1 IEAYG
6 YAGAKGI
13 YAASDNATTVTNS
26 GDISAEAGLFVE
38 AVDYYGYSLGYVNGG
53 TAIGIQATGGEA
65 GTTVDNSGAIAV
77 NAGYATGIE
86 AQSYGDTTVTNSG
99 NNVAGSGL
107 GSYYDNGTG
116 YTYYYGTQVATGIN
130 AGSNGA
136 GAAVTV
142 TSSGDIAA
150 DGIFGATGIAAT
162 ATGEGGTATIASS
175 GNVYAS
181 VNQKYGYGAYG
192 LVASAD
198 ADATV
203 TNDGGLIDVY
213 SAGAATGAAALS
225 FAGDA
230 SVTNS
235 GDIAVE
241 STAGL
246 YYAASGIVAFAN
258 YGEAHVDNTGSVSA
272 NAEKY
277 VARAVDAQGLY
288 GASVENSGRLYANGK
303 YAYGVFASSGMGDVS
318 VANAGSGDIEF
329 YSYLGSGFGVLGVA
343 TQGDVGVDNAGT
355 IEGYAFGQAAGVFG
369 LAYAGDVNVA
379 NSGSI
384 DVTSGGN
391 VAVGVFARADHGTAS
406 VSNSGDITAS
416 DFPGGYYT
424 GYSAYGLFANGMYV
438 DASNSGDIVAD
449 GYYYATGIAARSYSG
464 TAVNNSAGTVEASAD
479 LVAIGIEGR
488 SEDGNVAV
496 NNASAITAEAAYG
509 GGVGIQAYSGGG
521 NVVV

>member
-1 IEAYG
+1 
-6 YAGAKGI
+6 
-13 YAASDNATTVTNS
+13 
-26 GDISAEAGLFVE
+26 
-38 AVDYYGYSLGYVNGG
+38 
-53 TAIGIQATGGEA
+53 
-65 GTTVDNSGAIAV
+65 
-77 NAGYATGIE
+77 
-86 AQSYGDTTVTNSG
+86 
-99 NNVAGSGL
+99 
-107 GSYYDNGTG
+107 
-116 YTYYYGTQVATGIN
+116 
-130 AGSNGA
+130 
-136 GAAVTV
+136 
-142 TSSGDIAA
+142 
-150 DGIFGATGIAAT
+150 
-162 ATGEGGTATIASS
+162 S

-369 LAYAGDVNVA
+369 LAYAGDVSVA
-379 NSGSI
+379 SSGSI

-391 VAVGVFARADHGTAS
+391 VAVGVFARADYGTAS

-424 GYSAYGLFANGMYV
+424 GYSAYGMVASGAYAE
-438 DASNSGDIVAD
+438 ASNSGNVNVEGFVYGAGIVANSLYGTSVTTSGGD
-449 GYYYATGIAARSYSG
+449 INVSADGALVERSFEGYYGTYYYYVLAGSATGID
-464 TAVNNSAGTVEASAD
+464 ASS
-479 LVAIGIEGR
+479 LVGDTLV
-488 SEDGNVAV
+488 S
-496 NNASAITAEAAYG
+496 NASDITAAGGYVSATGISATAY
-509 GGVGIQAYSGGG
+509 G
-521 NVVV
+521 NVVVANSGDITASATGGYGMATGIYAADSGLP

>member
-1 IEAYG
+1 DVTNASDIDAVGIVLGARGINAIAYG
-6 YAGAKGI
+6 DANVTNTGGIYAGSLYGDAFGIYAYGQTGSANVDNGGDIAAISYYGMASGILASGVDAAVTNSGAIEVYGYTGAKGI
-13 YAASDNATTVTNS
+13 YAASDNATTVTNT
-26 GDISAEAGLFVE
+26 GDISVETGLFVQ

-65 GTTVDNSGAIAV
+65 GTSVDNSGAIAV

-99 NNVAGSGL
+99 NIVAGSGL

-162 ATGEGGTATIASS
+162 ATGEGGTATITSS

-225 FAGDA
+225 FAG
-230 SVTNS
+230 
-235 GDIAVE
+235 
-241 STAGL
+241 
-246 YYAASGIVAFAN
+246 
-258 YGEAHVDNTGSVSA
+258 
-272 NAEKY
+272 
-277 VARAVDAQGLY
+277 
-288 GASVENSGRLYANGK
+288 
-303 YAYGVFASSGMGDVS
+303 
-318 VANAGSGDIEF
+318 
-329 YSYLGSGFGVLGVA
+329 
-343 TQGDVGVDNAGT
+343 
-355 IEGYAFGQAAGVFG
+355 
-369 LAYAGDVNVA
+369 
-379 NSGSI
+379 
-384 DVTSGGN
+384 
-391 VAVGVFARADHGTAS
+391 
-406 VSNSGDITAS
+406 
-416 DFPGGYYT
+416 
-424 GYSAYGLFANGMYV
+424 
-438 DASNSGDIVAD
+438 
-449 GYYYATGIAARSYSG
+449 
-464 TAVNNSAGTVEASAD
+464 
-479 LVAIGIEGR
+479 
-488 SEDGNVAV
+488 
-496 NNASAITAEAAYG
+496 
-509 GGVGIQAYSGGG
+509 
-521 NVVV
+521 

>member
-1 IEAYG
+1 
-6 YAGAKGI
+6 AGAKGI

-65 GTTVDNSGAIAV
+65 GTSVDNSGAIAV

-99 NNVAGSGL
+99 NIVAGSGL

-162 ATGEGGTATIASS
+162 ATGEGGTATITSS

-241 STAGL
+241 NTAL
-246 YYAASGIVAFAN
+246 KYYGAYGIVSFAG
-258 YGEAHVDNTGSVSA
+258 YGNASADNSGGIDVTT
-272 NAEKY
+272 KY
-277 VARAVDAQGLY
+277 IGAGMDVTGLY
-288 GASVENSGRLYANGK
+288 GATATN
-303 YAYGVFASSGMGDVS
+303 
-318 VANAGSGDIEF
+318 SGDISVDAWRAYGIRAQSGNGDVTVDNSGTIYAT
-329 YSYLGSGFGVLGVA
+329 YSYSG
-343 TQGDVGVDNAGT
+343 GT
-355 IEGYAFGQAAGVFG
+355 AFGILGTSQNGNVNVTNSGSIETNVSGQSVGVFG
-369 LAYAGDVNVA
+369 MSDYGDVNV
-379 NSGSI
+379 
-384 DVTSGGN
+384 GN
-391 VAVGVFARADHGTAS
+391 DGAIST
-406 VSNSGDITAS
+406 
-416 DFPGGYYT
+416 
-424 GYSAYGLFANGMYV
+424 YSY
-438 DASNSGDIVAD
+438 D
-449 GYYYATGIAARSYSG
+449 
-464 TAVNNSAGTVEASAD
+464 
-479 LVAIGIEGR
+479 
-488 SEDGNVAV
+488 
-496 NNASAITAEAAYG
+496 
-509 GGVGIQAYSGGG
+509 
-521 NVVV
+521 